1 MSACTDTEQV
11 VAGETTSWG
20 PKNGPPLGAQAV
32 VAHTRGFGT
41 VGVPPEPTLLIAA
54 RPIDE
59 VL

>member
-1 MSACTDTEQV
+1 
-11 VAGETTSWG
+11 
-20 PKNGPPLGAQAV
+20 V